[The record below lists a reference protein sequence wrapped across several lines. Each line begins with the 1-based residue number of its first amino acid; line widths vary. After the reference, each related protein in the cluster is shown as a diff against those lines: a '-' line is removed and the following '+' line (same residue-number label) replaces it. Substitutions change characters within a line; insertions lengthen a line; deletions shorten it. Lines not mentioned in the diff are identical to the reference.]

1 MAFNEYARIFTFPVD
16 QETYENYGAVDV
28 APKYP
33 DHIGFVPRPD
43 GSGSRP
49 HRGDFSY
56 DFTRINSFDR
66 TSTAGAYTR
75 PHFCST

>member
-1 MAFNEYARIFTFPVD
+1 M
-16 QETYENYGAVDV
+16 DV

-43 GSGSRP
+43 GGGSRP

-56 DFTRINSFDR
+56 DFTRINEFDR
-66 TSTAGAYTR
+66 TSTVVHLPSLPIPADAIDPGTVSMWAGAYTR
-75 PHFCST
+75 PLFSST